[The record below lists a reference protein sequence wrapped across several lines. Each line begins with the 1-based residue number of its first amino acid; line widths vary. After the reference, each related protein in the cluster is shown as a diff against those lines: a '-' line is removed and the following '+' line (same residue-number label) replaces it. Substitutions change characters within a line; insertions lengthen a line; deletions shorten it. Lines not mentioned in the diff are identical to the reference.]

1 MSTFYLKNVPFAI
14 IGPLDGAKSPLG
26 ITTRRSQ
33 MSGRDERN
41 KKVVDKVGFK
51 YPALFCPTERRK
63 TASILLKCV
72 ANENK
77 TTIQHPKR
85 ES

>member
-1 MSTFYLKNVPFAI
+1 MSTFYLKSVPFTI
-14 IGPLDGAKSPLG
+14 FGPLDGAKSPLG
-26 ITTRRSQ
+26 ITTRLSQ
-33 MSGRDERN
+33 MSGRNERK

-51 YPALFCPTERRK
+51 YPALFCTTERRK
-63 TASILLKCV
+63 RASILLKCV

-77 TTIQHPKR
+77 TTIQHPKQ